1 MFAPVSHN
9 PPKAPFNPGPVGP
22 VPMGAFPFGCALGLG
37 LYAGGLFVLGVDVC
51 VLPNPTLLPS
61 FGADKGL
68 GLILLL
74 RAEVNGFF
82 TRFGCDIDDDILFID
97 YCSGHRG
104 KDWDLLDLSHLLN
117 PHSPALFLSIPPLNQ
132 FFPFQVPYTVL
143 TSFGLGLLKR
153 SKSLENHE
161 LWYRENP
168 PVRTAFVQSYI

>member
-74 RAEVNGFF
+74 RADVSGFF

-97 YCSGHRG
+97 YCSERRE
-104 KDWDLLDLSHLLN
+104 KDSGSLGLSHLLG
-117 PHSPALFLSIPPLNQ
+117 PHLPVSFLRSPPR
-132 FFPFQVPYTVL
+132 VPIVPC
-143 TSFGLGLLKR
+143 K
-153 SKSLENHE
+153 
-161 LWYRENP
+161 
-168 PVRTAFVQSYI
+168 AC